1 MGDNTMLNR
10 VRVDGFKSIRHLD
23 LELGSLN
30 VLIGANGSGKSNFVE
45 VFELLQNL
53 TQQHLQQYI
62 GIAGGATRL
71 LYLGA
76 KVTKEIAL
84 GFEFGPNSYSCRL
97 SPTAEDRV
105 IFLDETCTFQGGG
118 HERPYRNSFSTGQA
132 ESMLPEED
140 VLRRFPVAR
149 HVWHRMS
156 DWVVYHFHD
165 TSRLA
170 PVKTTNSIHDTASLR
185 SDAGNLAAYLHF
197 LHDHAL
203 DSYKNIRDAIRMVAP
218 FFDDFVLHPMPENAD
233 TIRLEWRQQGTDMYM
248 DASSLSDGTLRFM
261 CLATLLLQPQLPST
275 ILLDEPELGLHPY
288 AISVLGGLLRSA
300 SAKTQVIVATQS
312 VTLIDQ
318 FELGDIIVADRK
330 DQESTFTR
338 PDAAALAAWLKD
350 YSLGELWEKNVL
362 GGRP

>member
-1 MGDNTMLNR
+1 MGNSTILKR

-23 LELGSLN
+23 LELSSLN

-45 VFELLQNL
+45 VFEMLQNL

-62 GIAGGATRL
+62 GIAGGATRI

-84 GFEFGPNSYSCRL
+84 GFEFGVNSYSCQL
-97 SPTAEDRV
+97 SPTAEDRLV
-105 IFLDETCTFQGGG
+105 FLNETCTFQGDGYQQ
-118 HERPYRNSFSTGQA
+118 PYRNSFSKGQM

-140 VLRRFPVAR
+140 VLRRFPVAG
-149 HVWHRMS
+149 HVWHAMS

-170 PVKTTNSIHDTASLR
+170 PVKTTNSIHDTSALR
-185 SDAGNLAAYLHF
+185 SDAGNLAAYLYF
-197 LHDHAL
+197 LHDHAPE
-203 DSYKNIRDAIRMVAP
+203 SYKNIRDAIRMVAP
-218 FFDDFVLHPMPENAD
+218 FFDDFVLRPVPQNAD
-233 TIRLEWRQQGTDMYM
+233 TIRLEWRQKDTDVYM
-248 DASSLSDGTLRFM
+248 DGSSLSDGTLRFM
-261 CLATLLLQPQLPST
+261 CLATLLLQPQLPAT

-288 AISVLGGLLRSA
+288 AIDILGSLLRSA
-300 SAKTQVIVATQS
+300 STRTQVIVATQS

-318 FELGDIIVADRK
+318 FDVQDIIVADRK
-330 DQESTFTR
+330 GQESTFTR
-338 PDAAALAAWLKD
+338 PDAVALTAWLRK
-350 YSLGELWEKNVL
+350 YSLGELWQKNVL

>member
-23 LELGSLN
+23 MELGSLN

-76 KVTKEIAL
+76 KVTEEVTL
-84 GFEFGPNSYSCRL
+84 EFEFGLNTYSCRL
-97 SPTAEDRV
+97 SPTAEDKL
-105 IFLDETCTFQGGG
+105 IFLNETCTFQGGN
-118 HERPYRNSFSTGQA
+118 HPQPYRNSFSAGQT
-132 ESMLPEED
+132 ESMLAEED
-140 VLRRFPVAR
+140 VLQNNGVAR
-149 HVWHRMS
+149 YVWSVMS
-156 DWVVYHFHD
+156 NWVVYHFHD
-165 TSRLA
+165 TSKLA
-170 PVKTTNSIHDTASLR
+170 PVKTTNSIRDIASLR
-185 SDAGNLAAYLHF
+185 SDAGNLAAYLYF

-218 FFDDFVLHPMPENAD
+218 FFDDFVLHPVPENAD
-233 TIRLEWRQQGTDMYM
+233 TIRLEWRQKGTDMYM

-261 CLATLLLQPQLPST
+261 CLATLLLQPQLPKT

-288 AISVLGGLLRSA
+288 AINVLGGLLRSA
-300 SAKTQVIVATQS
+300 SARGQVIVATQS
-312 VTLIDQ
+312 VTLVDQ

-338 PDAAALAAWLKD
+338 PDPIALASWLKD

>member
-23 LELGSLN
+23 LDLGSLN

-76 KVTKEIAL
+76 KLTKEIAL

-105 IFLDETCTFQGGG
+105 IFLDETCTFQGDGYPTAY
-118 HERPYRNSFSTGQA
+118 HSFSTGQT
-132 ESMLPEED
+132 ESTLPEED
-140 VLRRFPVAR
+140 VLQKFPVAR
-149 HVWHRMS
+149 LWHRMN

-170 PVKTTNSIHDTASLR
+170 PVKTTNSIHDTAALR
-185 SDAGNLAAYLHF
+185 SDAGNLAAYLYF

-218 FFDDFVLHPMPENAD
+218 FFDDFVLHPVPENAD
-233 TIRLEWRQQGTDMYM
+233 TIRLEWRQKGTDMYM

-288 AISVLGGLLRSA
+288 AIDILGSLLRSA
-300 SAKTQVIVATQS
+300 STRAQVIVATQS
-312 VTLIDQ
+312 VTLVDQ
-318 FELGDIIVADRK
+318 FEVGDIIVADRK
-330 DQESTFTR
+330 NQESTFTR
-338 PDAAALAAWLKD
+338 PDAAALASWLKD